1 MKYFTFALA
10 VLFLPVNILA
20 HTIDQPG
27 SHIHRVSAHFDQI
40 DDCLADPD
48 CVAYGQGTADYNYAN
63 SDTNHGGGGT
73 VIVAQ
78 EPTDPI
84 EPRSNTPHWALD
96 EEEEDEYH
104 THDGLR
110 PHKHNHWHTH
120 DLVDTYDDF
129 CDFSNPNLYHRRF
142 DPLCADRVGDE
153 YVPQTTHK
161 SDMPTISTG
170 NEPQEDTNQEN
181 MPEDTTVDFP
191 TETNDIDSI
200 PEGILNNQNDYFYV
214 QQVDIDTGVTETV
227 VIHRDEVDTTVQ
239 KVIAVAPTPV
249 LPPELIIT
257 HIDIATKP
265 YAVIVYAKNNTGK
278 FIGLYR
284 WRVRILDFD
293 GKIKQSAI
301 VKKGSSFT
309 YQNVN
314 CRKNKDYLS
323 DEGICSNNRFVIA
336 TQSAINRWDYREFPY
351 IRFFA
356 KAHGKFYKQVNR
368 YNPDTDTIE
377 IIWNDKMMTVVATTM
392 KSEVM
397 GAPPMPKGNLA
408 TSWANIKRRR

>member
-10 VLFLPVNILA
+10 ILFLPVNVPA

-63 SDTNHGGGGT
+63 SDTSHGGGGT

-110 PHKHNHWHTH
+110 PHKHTHWHTH
-120 DLVDTYDDF
+120 DLVDTYDNF
-129 CDFSNPNLYHRRF
+129 CDFSDPNLLHRKF
-142 DPLCADRVGDE
+142 DSLCADRVGDE
-153 YVPQTTHK
+153 YIPQTIDTPK
-161 SDMPTISTG
+161 ISTG
-170 NEPQEDTNQEN
+170 NEPQEDTNKEN
-181 MPEDTTVDFP
+181 MPEDTIVNFP
-191 TETNDIDSI
+191 DKTDRVPAN
-200 PEGILNNQNDYFYV
+200 ILDNENDYFYV
-214 QQVDIDTGVTETV
+214 QQIDTDTGVTETV

-239 KVIAVAPTPV
+239 KVIAVAPTPK
-249 LPPELIIT
+249 LPPELMIT
-257 HIDIATKP
+257 HIDVNIKP
-265 YAVIVYAKNNTGK
+265 YAVIVYVKNDMGR
-278 FIGLYR
+278 FINVFK
-284 WRVRILDFD
+284 WQIRILDSI
-293 GKIKQSAI
+293 GNIKQSI
-301 VKKGSSFT
+301 MVRKGSSFT

-314 CRKNKDYLS
+314 CRKNKDYLN

-336 TQSAINRWDYREFPY
+336 TQSAIKRWNYQELPY
-351 IRFFA
+351 IRFFT
-356 KAHGKFYKQVNR
+356 KAHGKFYKQENR
-368 YNPDTDTIE
+368 YNPDIDTIE
-377 IIWNDKMMTVVATTM
+377 IVWNDEIMTVVATTM
-392 KSEVM
+392 KFEVM
-397 GAPPMPKGNLA
+397 GAPPMPKSKLS